1 VRAEPG
7 KHALLVRARQYD
19 EAALA
24 ELYDC
29 HAPRVYAY
37 VYRRVGDPHLAEDL
51 VGDVFVR
58 VVEAIHSKR
67 PWHTSFR
74 AWLYRIAHN
83 VVVDHYRRPQ
93 PVLCASLD
101 KGWPSGVEESPR
113 DPIGDT
119 LDHQRLRA
127 ALHHLTQEQQQV
139 LVLRFGEGLT
149 IRETARVLHKTT
161 GAVKALQHRAIIALR
176 RILTR
181 QARSRV
187 HDAQHTGEPA
197 ENASYRRSARHL
209 RLTQ

>member
-1 VRAEPG
+1 MRKEPG
-7 KHALLVRARQYD
+7 EHALLVRTRQYD

-24 ELYDC
+24 ELYDH

-37 VYRRVGDPHLAEDL
+37 IYRRVGDPHLAEDL

-58 VVEAIHSKR
+58 VVQAVRSKH

-74 AWLYRIAHN
+74 AWLYRVAHN
-83 VVVDHYRRPQ
+83 VVIDHYRRPQ

-101 KGWPSGVEESPR
+101 EGWLPTTEESPR
-113 DPIGDT
+113 DPSEDA

-127 ALHHLTQEQQQV
+127 ALRYLTQEQQQV

-149 IRETARVLHKTT
+149 IRETAQVLRKTT
-161 GAVKALQHRAIIALR
+161 GAVKALQHRAIVALR

-181 QARSRV
+181 EAKSRV
-187 HDAQHTGEPA
+187 KETRHTGEPV
-197 ENASYRRSARHL
+197 EYTSFRQSAQRL
-209 RLTQ
+209 RLMH